1 MLITDFTTDYR
12 IISHSYVTLL
22 IHKGENI
29 TTEQAE
35 QAVRHALDVCG
46 YEPWE
51 SMSIEIFAGDEV
63 SLLIASPC
71 KVPEVHIAEYEL
83 PFINEYFTE

>member
-12 IISHSYVTLL
+12 IISHSYVTIL
-22 IHKGENI
+22 IHKGENM

-35 QAVRHALDVCG
+35 QAVRHALSVCG
-46 YEPWE
+46 YAPWE
-51 SMSIEIFAGDEV
+51 SMSIEIFEGDEV
-63 SLLIASPC
+63 SLLIASPRRE
-71 KVPEVHIAEYEL
+71 PEVCIADYAL